1 MMLFGRPTSVPR
13 GYARP
18 VVVDR
23 VIVWGVEPVFLLETV
38 RLSKRPPLMSQ
49 RVSPPAKPPP
59 LLTEIVASPTAASAA
74 RTVDT
79 LFRSAQKVMEA
90 ALAAVIFRKGL
101 TRAGSVGYP

>member
-38 RLSKRPPLMSQ
+38 RLSNSPPLMSQ
-49 RVSPPAKPPP
+49 RGSPQPIIRRSASTVSIARRAFCCMSA
-59 LLTEIVASPTAASAA
+59 LASPLTYVFHPEDMTEYTADS
-74 RTVDT
+74 T
-79 LFRSAQKVMEA
+79 M
-90 ALAAVIFRKGL
+90 
-101 TRAGSVGYP
+101 